1 MKKINKQL
9 EALIIEAL
17 KNGKKLFNENNY
29 KFQLYKDEVY
39 IKCNNNLHKIG
50 AFSADYNYKNFTE
63 VHEMNSFFSFQ
74 WNIET
79 TLNEATK

>member
-1 MKKINKQL
+1 MQQNKHL

-17 KNGKKLFNENNY
+17 KNGKKLLTESNY
-29 KFQLYKDEVY
+29 QFQLYKNEVY
-39 IKCNNNLHKIG
+39 IQCAKNSHKIG

-63 VHEMNSFFSFQ
+63 VHEMKSFFSFQ

-79 TLNEATK
+79 KLNEVTG